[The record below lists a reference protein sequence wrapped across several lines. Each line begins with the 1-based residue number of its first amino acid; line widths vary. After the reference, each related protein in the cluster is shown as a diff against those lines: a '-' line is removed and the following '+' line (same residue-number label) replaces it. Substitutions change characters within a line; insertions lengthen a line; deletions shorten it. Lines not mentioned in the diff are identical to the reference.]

1 MLKSVSREVK
11 QLSSAIADSLKSSAT
26 RPDLVYVEEHDDL
39 PGFTRRSSG
48 KNFVYLDVDGTAIRD
63 EEIVTRIKALAIPP
77 AWTKVWICPATNGHM
92 QATGRDAKGRKQ
104 YLYHPEWRNQRDA
117 AKFEHLAEFGQ
128 RLPRLRRLVN
138 RDLRERSLRKKR
150 VIATI
155 VRLLEQSLI
164 RVGNDEYAKE
174 NESYGLST
182 LKNRHAF
189 VKGDDL
195 VLQFRGKSGIYHA
208 VKVTDRR
215 VARTVQRCQDL
226 PGQRLFRYYDENG
239 ELRDVRSEDV
249 NEYIQQSIG
258 PNFSAK
264 DFRTWAGSA
273 FALSIL
279 SRLDYPASKRQARQ
293 EIGTAVKQ
301 VAQVL
306 GNTPAVCRKS
316 YIHPAILEEF
326 VAGRL
331 TPPETPVNQL
341 LSRSGLSF
349 SERELLRFLHRMRP
363 VRARPRATGVVRPRK
378 MTSTAGKRRSR
389 IAEPEKTL

>member
-48 KNFVYLDVDGTAIRD
+48 KNFVYLDVDGAAIRD

-77 AWTKVWICPATNGHM
+77 AWTKVWICPATNGHL
-92 QATGRDAKGRKQ
+92 QATGRDTKGRKQ

-349 SERELLRFLHRMRP
+349 SERELLRFLRRMRRKQGGNLTP
-363 VRARPRATGVVRPRK
+363 AQPSARPLHIID
-378 MTSTAGKRRSR
+378 TAVNQASVS
-389 IAEPEKTL
+389 PVYL

>member
-1 MLKSVSREVK
+1 LYLVDGIELVSKKRATWPSRNMVKTVSQKVK
-11 QLSSAIADSLKSSAT
+11 QLSTAIANSLNDSVSL
-26 RPDLVYVEEHDDL
+26 PGLVYVEEHNDL
-39 PGFTRRSSG
+39 PGFTRKSSG

-77 AWTKVWICPATNGHM
+77 AWTKVWICPATNGHL
-92 QATGRDAKGRKQ
+92 QATGRDTKGRKQ
-104 YLYHPEWRNQRDA
+104 YLYHPDWRTQRDA
-117 AKFEHLAEFGQ
+117 AKFDHLAEFGE

-138 RDLRERSLRKKR
+138 RDMRERSLRKAR

-182 LKNRHAF
+182 LKNRHAL
-189 VKGDDL
+189 VKGDQL
-195 VLQFRGKSGIYHA
+195 VFQFKGKSGIYHA
-208 VKVTDRR
+208 IKITDGK
-215 VARTVQRCQDL
+215 VARTVKRCQDL
-226 PGQRLFRYYDENG
+226 PGQRLFRYYDETG

-258 PNFSAK
+258 PNFSTK

-279 SRLDYPASKRQARQ
+279 SRLDRPTSKRQAQ
-293 EIGTAVKQ
+293 KEIGTAIKQ
-301 VAQVL
+301 AAQVL
-306 GNTPAVCRKS
+306 GNTPAVCRRS

-331 TPPETPVNQL
+331 TPPRKPVNQL
-341 LSRSGLSF
+341 LSRSRLSF
-349 SERELLRFLHRMRP
+349 SERQLLRFLRRMR
-363 VRARPRATGVVRPRK
+363 RK
-378 MTSTAGKRRSR
+378 QAIT
-389 IAEPEKTL
+389 